1 MDAEQDNSSKKRGLT
16 WSDQETKAL
25 LSTWGEGKIQSELDN
40 STRNTHVFSS
50 IIRTMGGL
58 GYLRTAPECR
68 QRIKT
73 LKRNYFNAKNSN
85 KLSGNGRTTCRYYDE
100 LEDILGGRPA
110 VTPPKVRDTSE
121 NHSSRKNSVECS
133 EPEDEDGDM
142 DSIFQQPSTSSSSAC
157 SVTVVPATV
166 KLIADSQIEKD
177 TSLPQMT
184 HISRAERKMKKKEKK
199 TRMTLNVEKKQ
210 GTSGKIRKSDESL
223 MAMLKEQQ
231 NEFLSNESKR
241 WEEEKAREEK
251 MRKEDKE
258 HELKLFSMFATIL
271 KGQPSSQ
278 ITSCHA
284 SSVSSFPSSSFQ
296 DSTFQASP
304 LHSTSTSSTYHIPTS
319 NVNNASFLSE
329 ASCSNMSF
337 LRMLNNDDCF

>member
-1 MDAEQDNSSKKRGLT
+1 
-16 WSDQETKAL
+16 
-25 LSTWGEGKIQSELDN
+25 
-40 STRNTHVFSS
+40 
-50 IIRTMGGL
+50 MGGL

-85 KLSGNGRTTCRYYDE
+85 KSSGNGRTTCRYYDE

-110 VTPPKVRDTSE
+110 VTPPKVRDSSE
-121 NHSSRKNSVECS
+121 NHSSRKNSSVECS
-133 EPEDEDGDM
+133 EPEDED
-142 DSIFQQPSTSSSSAC
+142 A
-157 SVTVVPATV
+157 
-166 KLIADSQIEKD
+166 
-177 TSLPQMT
+177 
-184 HISRAERKMKKKEKK
+184 
-199 TRMTLNVEKKQ
+199 
-210 GTSGKIRKSDESL
+210 SGKIRKSNESL

-231 NEFLSNESKR
+231 KEFLSNESKR

-296 DSTFQASP
+296 D
-304 LHSTSTSSTYHIPTS
+304 
-319 NVNNASFLSE
+319 
-329 ASCSNMSF
+329 
-337 LRMLNNDDCF
+337 